1 MKVIILEFVSGTRLY
16 LVIKSIIRQLLRF
29 ETANNAYGKYIL
41 NIADK
46 NS

>member
-1 MKVIILEFVSGTRLY
+1 MKVIILEIVRGTWLY
-16 LVIKSIIRQLLRF
+16 LVIKSIIRQFLGF